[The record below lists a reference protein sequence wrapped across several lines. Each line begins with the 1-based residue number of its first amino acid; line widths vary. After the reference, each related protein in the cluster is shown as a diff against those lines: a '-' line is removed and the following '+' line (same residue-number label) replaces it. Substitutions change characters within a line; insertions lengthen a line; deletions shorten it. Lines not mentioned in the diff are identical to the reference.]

1 MAGMIKK
8 LPAASTPLVNSDAA
22 PFWADCKQRINDGAI
37 TPIISNQLTAA
48 LFHAEP
54 GQLAQ
59 AWAEDIH
66 SPLPVGDNRDLAR
79 VAQFHSVHLK
89 APVEAKRQYLEAL
102 KSYLVAT
109 ASDDSNADPDL
120 VKEFMEQQRRE
131 SISFSALARQLGYP
145 CYRDV
150 IGNPLR
156 LLAELTLPIY
166 LTTCHHEFLEHALVQ
181 TRHKAP
187 VSEIFYWHDG
197 LKHIPSIFSEEPDYA
212 PSVARP
218 LVYHLFGRDD
228 RPESLVLTE
237 DDHLDYLVKLATLN
251 HEVKFAEKAHDIPVC
266 VSMALTGTALLLLGY
281 SIYDWDFRVLFKG
294 LVQSTS
300 ESRKKLTPRSIS
312 VQIAPEVD
320 HNLEQQKEIQAYLGQ
335 YFAEAHFNIYW
346 GDMQSYVYKLW
357 QLWKGG

>member
-1 MAGMIKK
+1 MSGIIKK
-8 LPAASTPLVNSDAA
+8 LPTAATLHTNDDLA
-22 PFWADCKQRINDGAI
+22 PFWTDGKRRIDDGAI
-37 TPIISNQLTAA
+37 TPIISNQITAA
-48 LFHAEP
+48 LFNVEP

-89 APVEAKRQYLEAL
+89 APVEAKHQYLESL
-102 KSYLVAT
+102 KGYLVAT
-109 ASDDSNADPDL
+109 AGADPNADTDL
-120 VKEFMEQQRRE
+120 VAEFMDAKRRE
-131 SISFSALARQLGYP
+131 ATSFSELARQFGYP
-145 CYRDV
+145 CHREDV
-150 IGNPLR
+150 CNPLR
-156 LLAELTLPIY
+156 LLAELPLSIY

-181 TRHKAP
+181 TGHKQP

-197 LKHIPSIFSEEPDYA
+197 LKHIPSIFIEKPDYT
-212 PSVARP
+212 PSVERP

-251 HEVKFAEKAHDIPVC
+251 HEVKFAEKALDIPVC

-300 ESRKKLTPRSIS
+300 ASRKKLTPRSIS

-320 HNLEQQKEIQAYLGQ
+320 HNLEKQKEIQAYLSQ